1 MVDRTPIA
9 ELQAGNT
16 DITIW
21 AECISP
27 TIRIKKDNSAYFAV
41 TLRDTSGSIDVRVWT
56 PTKLPDGS
64 YAEEVNMKHGTL
76 VSCVPA
82 ELTDWHGTLQMK
94 GIAGLDIVEP
104 GDSNYAEVKE
114 AVSTAP
120 TEKELDRYFGL
131 MKAMLSKIS
140 HPALRKMC
148 LAFLEERT
156 DDIRTYP
163 GAPMADGHHG
173 YEGGYLIHVTNVMR
187 LARYHAQKV
196 LEGEFV
202 SSDVVVAGAFFHDV
216 GKFDTY
222 EKQGLARTR
231 KGILAGHIILGA
243 PVLIGL
249 CEKFEIDED
258 TAAILLHI
266 LTSHHGK
273 KEYGSPEVPQ
283 TIEAEI
289 VCWADMADS
298 KAEAVKMKLK
308 SGLTPSEWRG
318 SAQYGR
324 HTAYVQPKFEEE
336 G

>member
-1 MVDRTPIA
+1 MTRTPIA
-9 ELQAGNT
+9 ELQAGDARLT
-16 DITIW
+16 VW
-21 AECISP
+21 AECVGPS
-27 TIRIKKDNSAYFAV
+27 IRTKKDGSAYFAV
-41 TLRDTSGSIDVRVWT
+41 TLRDTTGSIDVRVWK
-56 PTKLPDGS
+56 PTKLPDGTYS
-64 YAEEVNMKHGTL
+64 EEAEMKHGTM

-82 ELTDWHGTLQMK
+82 EIKDWQGTLQIS
-94 GIAGLDIVEP
+94 GISEITVVEP
-104 GDSNYAEVKE
+104 GDSNYTDVKE

-131 MKAMLSKIS
+131 MKKMLSDIS

-148 LAFLEERT
+148 LAFLEERA

-163 GAPMADGHHG
+163 GAPHADGHHG
-173 YEGGYLIHVTNVMR
+173 YAGGYLIHVTNVMR

-202 SSDVVVAGAFFHDV
+202 SPDVVVAGAFFHDI

-222 EKQGLARTR
+222 VKHGLARTR
-231 KGILAGHIILGA
+231 EGRMVGHILLGA
-243 PVLIGL
+243 PVLMGL
-249 CEKFEIDED
+249 CEKFEIDKE
-258 TAAILLHI
+258 TATMVLHI

-273 KEYGSPEVPQ
+273 REFGSPETPQ

-308 SGLTPSEWRG
+308 AGLTPAEWRG
-318 SAQYGR
+318 TAHYGR
-324 HTAYVQPKFEEE
+324 HTAYVQPEFEEE
-336 G
+336 